1 MDGMRDATAAG
12 QAFRRRLERLP
23 VDWQTLGEMLACVD
37 DILTA
42 LEELRAE
49 NGGLVQ
55 TEADAALPAV

>member
-1 MDGMRDATAAG
+1 MDRMRDATAAG

-23 VDWQTLGEMLACVD
+23 VDVRTLGEMLACVD

-49 NGGLVQ
+49 SSDLVQ
-55 TEADAALPAV
+55 AQADAALSAV